1 MALDDDGMKNQYL
14 TKLRVKIREDSD
26 IMRELT
32 EMLQDFAL
40 SYNAELNSAGN
51 VDQYNPRAQEF
62 LEAWEALRQD
72 FDVWVGQIAFADAL
86 ELQAMWNNR
95 EIWPRRLARLPSIAP
110 PRVDEEQEPT
120 PEMPPIMPGMPA
132 MPPAKGVPKGAG
144 KGSAGTPSWVGQAS
158 WNFSEHGRMAPP
170 AAPSRAPSEPPA
182 PTPTRLHDRNVY
194 RLRVEGD
201 GRETRGIGG
210 RLRTDRHYHSRV
222 AFAAPAA

>member
-72 FDVWVGQIAFADAL
+72 FDVWVGQISFADVL

-120 PEMPPIMPGMPA
+120 PEMPPIMPGMPS
-132 MPPAKGVPKGAG
+132 MPAPSGKGMAPKGLGEGAP
-144 KGSAGTPSWVGQAS
+144 SAPTVRTAREILGDGPLVWAAPPPRWPTHP
-158 WNFSEHGRMAPP
+158 NFSEKIKCLAQKGRCLAR
-170 AAPSRAPSEPPA
+170 SRLQSNSSGAGYQS
-182 PTPTRLHDRNVY
+182 LSNS
-194 RLRVEGD
+194 LRA
-201 GRETRGIGG
+201 R
-210 RLRTDRHYHSRV
+210 
-222 AFAAPAA
+222 

>member
-32 EMLQDFAL
+32 ERLQDFAL

-72 FDVWVGQIAFADAL
+72 FDVWVGQISFADAL

-132 MPPAKGVPKGAG
+132 PPAKGVPKGSG
-144 KGSAGTPSWVGQAS
+144 KGAPSAGTPSWVGQAS

-182 PTPTRLHDRNVY
+182 PTPTRYRDQNVY

-201 GRETRGIGG
+201 GRYPYR
-210 RLRTDRHYHSRV
+210 DRHYHSRV